1 MTPDVK
7 ELTKQWHRQ
16 SHKNRVQRGV
26 ISAGTNVVQRCKHVR
41 VEVVF
46 HIAECSKFFIKKKWQ
61 ELDMEIEVNVQKM
74 NNVEREFLAGS
85 ETEPKLWSLEVH
97 DVSGDP

>member
-1 MTPDVK
+1 MQTCESGSGFPYCGMFK
-7 ELTKQWHRQ
+7 IFRQ
-16 SHKNRVQRGV
+16 
-26 ISAGTNVVQRCKHVR
+26 
-41 VEVVF
+41 
-46 HIAECSKFFIKKKWQ
+46 KKKWQ